1 MVAEKFIKNK
11 TVLITLV
18 SACAIVIVSLGIRQT
33 FGMFY
38 FDFSTDL
45 GITLSQ
51 FGFALGLQMLLW
63 GVFGPWFGVITDKYG
78 GHVAVFIGFVFY
90 LAGILLLYSQYN
102 TGLYFVTAIGVLIGV
117 ALGATAISIPV
128 SVVAKHFPQS
138 NRTLAMGIVTASGSF
153 GYFISPVF
161 VRYSLVKNGWE
172 NTLLIFAAFI
182 FIGLILAFFL
192 TTPKNVVGGKINDNQ
207 TATEALKEAFNNKSF
222 IYLTLGF
229 FVCGWH
235 ITLIATHIPV
245 YVSDRGF
252 IFIGLILAFFLTTP
266 KNVVGGKIN
275 DKQTAM
281 EALKEAF
288 NNKSFIYLTLGFFV
302 CGWHI
307 TLVATHI
314 PVYIS
319 DRGLPEWCT
328 VTILSMI
335 GLFNIFGTLTS
346 GYLAQKFSKKI
357 ILSIIYLAR
366 GLVIAIFIFLPPSPI
381 IAIFFGMAFGFL
393 WLSTVP
399 PTMGLVG
406 FIFGTKYIG
415 LLYGIVFLS
424 HQIGSF
430 FGAYLGGVFHDLYG
444 SYDYAWY
451 ISIALSVFA
460 GLIHL
465 PIIEKQVARLQT
477 A

>member
-1 MVAEKFIKNK
+1 MSSEKFIKK
-11 TVLITLV
+11 KSTLV
-18 SACAIVIVSLGIRQT
+18 TLIAACLIVIVSLGIRQT

-63 GVFGPWFGVITDKYG
+63 GVFGPWFGIITDKYG
-78 GHVAVFIGFVFY
+78 GHVAVSIGFVFY
-90 LAGILLLYSQYN
+90 LVGILMLYSKYN
-102 TGLYFVTAIGVLIGV
+102 TGLYFVTSIGVLIGV

-138 NRTLAMGIVTASGSF
+138 NRTLAMGIVTAAGSF
-153 GYFISPVF
+153 GYFVSPVF
-161 VRYSLVKNGWE
+161 TRYSLVENGWE

-192 TTPKNVVGGKINDNQ
+192 TTPKNVVGGKIDDNQ
-207 TATEALKEAFNNKSF
+207 TAIEALKEAFKS
-222 IYLTLGF
+222 
-229 FVCGWH
+229 
-235 ITLIATHIPV
+235 
-245 YVSDRGF
+245 
-252 IFIGLILAFFLTTP
+252 
-266 KNVVGGKIN
+266 
-275 DKQTAM
+275 
-281 EALKEAF
+281 
-288 NNKSFIYLTLGFFV
+288 KSFIYLTLGFFV

-314 PVYIS
+314 PVYIN

-335 GLFNIFGTLTS
+335 GLFNIFGTLLS
-346 GYLAQKFSKKI
+346 GYLAQKFSKKL
-357 ILSIIYLAR
+357 ILSTIYLAR
-366 GLVIAIFIFLPPSPI
+366 GLVIAIFVFLPPSPI
-381 IAIFFGMAFGFL
+381 IAVFFGMAFGFL

-451 ISIALSVFA
+451 ISIALSIFA

-465 PIIEKQVARLQT
+465 PIKEEQVKRLQVA
-477 A
+477 

>member
-1 MVAEKFIKNK
+1 MSTEKFIKNK
-11 TVLITLV
+11 TVLVTLV
-18 SACAIVIVSLGIRQT
+18 AACLIVIISLGIRQT

-51 FGFALGLQMLLW
+51 FGFTLGLQMFLW
-63 GVFGPWFGVITDKYG
+63 GAFAPWFGIITDKYG
-78 GHVAVFIGFVFY
+78 GHIAVFIGFIFY
-90 LAGILLLYSQYN
+90 LLGILMLVSEYN
-102 TGLYFVTAIGVLIGV
+102 TGLYFVTGIGVLIGV
-117 ALGATAISIPV
+117 ALGGTAISIPV

-138 NRTLAMGIVTASGSF
+138 NRTAAIGIVTAAGSF
-153 GYFISPVF
+153 GYFVSPVF
-161 VRYSLVKNGWE
+161 TRYSLVEFGWE

-182 FIGLILAFFL
+182 FAGLILAFYL
-192 TTPKNVVGGKINDNQ
+192 TTPKDVVGGVKDDKQ
-207 TATEALKEAFNNKSF
+207 TVSEALKEAFKSKSY

-235 ITLIATHIPV
+235 IA
-245 YVSDRGF
+245 
-252 IFIGLILAFFLTTP
+252 
-266 KNVVGGKIN
+266 
-275 DKQTAM
+275 
-281 EALKEAF
+281 
-288 NNKSFIYLTLGFFV
+288 
-302 CGWHI
+302 
-307 TLVATHI
+307 LVATHI
-314 PVYIS
+314 PIYIN

-335 GLFNIFGTLTS
+335 GLFNIAGTLTS
-346 GYLAQKFSKKI
+346 GYLAQKFSKKL
-357 ILSIIYLAR
+357 ILSTIYLTR
-366 GLVIAIFIFLPPSPI
+366 GLVIALFIFLPPSPI
-381 IAIFFGMAFGFL
+381 IAVLFGVTFGFL

-399 PTMGLVG
+399 PTMGLVS

-424 HQIGSF
+424 HQVGSF
-430 FGAYLGGVFHDLYG
+430 LGAYLGGVFHDQYG

-451 ISIALSVFA
+451 ISIALSIFA

-477 A
+477 T

>member
-1 MVAEKFIKNK
+1 MSSEKFIKNK
-11 TVLITLV
+11 TVLTTLL
-18 SACAIVIVSLGIRQT
+18 SACSIVIISLGIRQT

-63 GVFGPWFGVITDKYG
+63 GVFGPWFGIITDKYG
-78 GHVAVFIGFVFY
+78 GHIAVLIGFVFY
-90 LAGILLLYSQYN
+90 LFGVLMLYSQFN
-102 TGLYFVTAIGVLIGV
+102 TGLYFVTAIGVFIGI
-117 ALGATAISIPV
+117 ALGGTAISIPV

-153 GYFISPVF
+153 GFFVSPIF
-161 VRYSLVKNGWE
+161 TRYSLVEYGWE
-172 NTLLIFAAFI
+172 NTLLFFAVFV
-182 FIGLILAFFL
+182 FIGLILAFLL
-192 TTPKNVVGGKINDNQ
+192 TTPKDVVGGKIDDKQ

-222 IYLTLGF
+222 IYLILGF

-235 ITLIATHIPV
+235 ISLIATHIPV
-245 YVSDRGF
+245 Y
-252 IFIGLILAFFLTTP
+252 
-266 KNVVGGKIN
+266 IN
-275 DKQTAM
+275 
-281 EALKEAF
+281 
-288 NNKSFIYLTLGFFV
+288 
-302 CGWHI
+302 
-307 TLVATHI
+307 
-314 PVYIS
+314 

-346 GYLAQKFSKKI
+346 GYLAQKFSKKL
-357 ILSIIYLAR
+357 ILSAIYLAR
-366 GLVIAIFIFLPPSPI
+366 GLVIAVFIFSPPSTFM
-381 IAIFFGMAFGFL
+381 AIFFGITFGFL

-451 ISIALSVFA
+451 ISIALSIFA

-465 PIIEKQVARLQT
+465 PIIEKQVKRLQT
-477 A
+477 T